1 MFTSWGSWHVHKG
14 EQTTEGDLG
23 RHISTHSARALML
36 KRDEEQPRWGTQ
48 QTQRADILG
57 TVITLLVTTILQ
69 QCQRLSNGALVYQI
83 WLFGYNIGAND
94 CCMWNAVC
102 SKATT
107 THSNKA
113 HMLTYNLCIAWGSQQ
128 PNHLCALS
136 TSHKVTKS
144 IHHSLYTMYSLVRE
158 REQWRDTV
166 QNGYISRG
174 D

>member
-1 MFTSWGSWHVHKG
+1 MKSSRGGAHSRHN
-14 EQTTEGDLG
+14 G
-23 RHISTHSARALML
+23 RT
-36 KRDEEQPRWGTQ
+36 
-48 QTQRADILG
+48 LG
-57 TVITLLVTTILQ
+57 TAITLLVTTILQ

-83 WLFGYNIGAND
+83 WLFGYKIGAND

-144 IHHSLYTMYSLVRE
+144 QSPFIIYTNSLFCIQCIVSFESGSSGVTLYRTDTFLEAIDSQTAIILFRNRSL
-158 REQWRDTV
+158 
-166 QNGYISRG
+166 
-174 D
+174 

>member
-48 QTQRADILG
+48 QTQRVDIFGHRNHLACDNHPSTMSTFVHLCTKYGYLGTILG
-57 TVITLLVTTILQ
+57 RTTAVAKQ
-69 QCQRLSNGALVYQI
+69 QQHIATKHT
-83 WLFGYNIGAND
+83 
-94 CCMWNAVC
+94 C
-102 SKATT
+102 SPTT
-107 THSNKA
+107 
-113 HMLTYNLCIAWGSQQ
+113 CIAWGSQQ

-144 IHHSLYTMYSLVRE
+144 IHHLHEFIVYP
-158 REQWRDTV
+158 
-166 QNGYISRG
+166 
-174 D
+174 